1 MKLPIVLV
9 SINHNQSPISNYNK
23 KLPAN
28 NVGFIGE

>member
-9 SINHNQSPISNYNK
+9 SIITINPQFLIITKN
-23 KLPAN
+23 LPAN